1 VTQVPAGGHARR
13 ISRALRRLDHVVGQ
27 LGGRRSIL
35 IEARTPMNLAVL
47 RPVFERLLADRR
59 LRVQFTGP
67 QRSDL
72 ALAFKALGV
81 SKRVIRRETARWR
94 RFDLYM
100 NADPWEA
107 VSLRRVDKQL
117 NFFHGVAG
125 KFDLDCPVGL
135 PLGFERYDRVAF
147 PNEGRRNGY
156 VAAGIVPEDRAVLVG
171 YPKADVLTCRPCDS
185 RALAAS
191 LGLDEMRP
199 TAIFAPTFSPESALN
214 VAGEAIIESL
224 LGSGCNVI
232 AKLHDRSLDP
242 DPRFSGGINWRQ
254 RLGEFSGPN
263 FLLASGGDST
273 PYVLASDV
281 MVTDHS
287 SIGFEFCA
295 ADRPLIVFDVPE
307 LIAASRINPQKVALL
322 RSAATVVSDAA
333 RLGEAVREALA
344 APQRQAAERRR
355 AANEVFFHPGTA
367 TDRALRL
374 VYDLIALPFIPS
386 VAVAMDV
393 KPARAA

>member
-1 VTQVPAGGHARR
+1 
-13 ISRALRRLDHVVGQ
+13 
-27 LGGRRSIL
+27 
-35 IEARTPMNLAVL
+35 MNLAVL
-47 RPVFERLLADRR
+47 RPVFERLLADQR
-59 LRVQFTGP
+59 LRVVFTGP
-67 QRSDL
+67 ERADL
-72 ALAFKALGV
+72 AAAFKALGV
-81 SKRVIRRETARWR
+81 SRRVIRRESARWR

-107 VSLRRVDKQL
+107 VPLRRTDKQL

-125 KFDLDCPVGL
+125 KFDLDCPVGV

-147 PNEGRRNGY
+147 PNAGRRNNY
-156 VAAGIVPEDRAVLVG
+156 VAAGIVAEERAALVG

-185 RALAAS
+185 RSLAAS
-191 LGLDEMRP
+191 LGLDEARP

-214 VAGEAIIESL
+214 VAGEAIIEAL

-242 DPRFSGGINWRQ
+242 DPRYTGGINWRE
-254 RLGEFSGPN
+254 RLSALAGPY

-295 ADRPLIVFDVPE
+295 ADRPLIVFDVPG
-307 LIAASRINPQKVALL
+307 LITASRINPDKVALL
-322 RSAATVVSDAA
+322 RSAATVVTDPA
-333 RLGEAVREALA
+333 RLGDAVREALA
-344 APQRQAAERRR
+344 APQRRSAERRR
-355 AANEVFFHPGTA
+355 AAGEVFFQPGTA

-374 VYDLIALPFIPS
+374 VYDLIALPFVPS

-393 KPARAA
+393 KPARAI

>member
-1 VTQVPAGGHARR
+1 MPPRSGAFARR
-13 ISRALRRLDHVVGQ
+13 MVRALRRVDHT
-27 LGGRRSIL
+27 LGRLRGRRSIL

-47 RPVFERLLADRR
+47 RPVFERLMADPR
-59 LRVQFTGP
+59 LRVSFTGP
-67 QRSDL
+67 ERTDL
-72 ALAFKALGV
+72 AAAFKALGV
-81 SKRVIRRETARWR
+81 SGRVIRRESARWR

-107 VSLRRVDKQL
+107 VPLRRVDKQL

-125 KFDLDCPVGL
+125 KFDLDCPVGV

-147 PNEGRRNGY
+147 PNEGRRRGY
-156 VAAGIVPEDRAVLVG
+156 VDAGIVRDDRAVLVG
-171 YPKADVLTCRPCDS
+171 YPKADVLTCRPCDT

-224 LGSGCNVI
+224 LQAGCNVI

-242 DPRFSGGINWRQ
+242 DPRFTGGINWRA
-254 RLGEFSGPN
+254 RLAPLSGPQ

-307 LIAASRINPQKVALL
+307 LIVASRINPKKVALL
-322 RSAATVVSDAA
+322 RTAATVVNDPA
-333 RLGEAVREALA
+333 RIGDAVREALA
-344 APQRQAAERRR
+344 APQLRAAERRR

-374 VYDLIALPFIPS
+374 VYDLIALPFSPA
-386 VAVAMDV
+386 VAVAMGV
-393 KPARAA
+393 KPAPAA

>member
-1 VTQVPAGGHARR
+1 MTQLGSAFLTRPAGR
-13 ISRALRRLDHVVGQ
+13 ILRWLDRALGR

-35 IEARTPMNLAVL
+35 IEARTPMNLAIL
-47 RPVFERLLADRR
+47 RPVFERLLADPR
-59 LRVQFTGP
+59 LRVLFTGP
-67 QRSDL
+67 DRADL
-72 ALAFKALGV
+72 SAAFQALKVTDRVLG
-81 SKRVIRRETARWR
+81 RAAARWR

-107 VSLRRVDKQL
+107 VTLRRVDKQL

-125 KFDLDCPVGL
+125 KFDLDCPVGV
-135 PLGFERYDRVAF
+135 PLGFGRYDRVAF
-147 PNEGRRNGY
+147 PNEGRRTAY
-156 VAAGIVPEDRAVLVG
+156 VAAGIVPEERAVLVG
-171 YPKADVLTCRPCDS
+171 YPKADALTSRPCDT

-191 LGLDEMRP
+191 LGLDQTRP

-214 VAGEAIIESL
+214 VAGEAIIEAL
-224 LGSGCNVI
+224 LGTGCNVI

-242 DPRFSGGINWRQ
+242 DPRYTGGISWRE
-254 RLGEFSGPN
+254 RLSAFSGPH

-295 ADRPLIVFDVPE
+295 ADRPLVVFDVPG
-307 LIAASRINPQKVALL
+307 LIAASRINPEKVALL
-322 RSAATVVSDAA
+322 RSAATVVADTTELAA
-333 RLGEAVREALA
+333 AVRQALA
-344 APQRQAAERRR
+344 APHLGAADRRR
-355 AANEVFFHPGTA
+355 VASQVFFQPGTA

-374 VYDLIALPFIPS
+374 VYDLLALPFIPA
-386 VAVAMDV
+386 VAVGMNV